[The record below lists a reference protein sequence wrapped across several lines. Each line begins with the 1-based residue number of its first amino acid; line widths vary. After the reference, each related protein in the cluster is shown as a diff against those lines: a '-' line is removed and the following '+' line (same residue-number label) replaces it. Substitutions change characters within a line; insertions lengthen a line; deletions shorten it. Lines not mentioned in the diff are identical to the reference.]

1 MPPFDLEITNR
12 CNCGAIY
19 GFLDKNLLLSQE
31 QKGCR
36 RKSRGTNDLLFI
48 DKMIIEEVKMRK
60 QNRSLAWIDYKKAYD
75 VVSYL
80 WIIGCFEAVG
90 VNEKIKRLVTES
102 MKS

>member
-1 MPPFDLEITNR
+1 
-12 CNCGAIY
+12 
-19 GFLDKNLLLSQE
+19 
-31 QKGCR
+31 
-36 RKSRGTNDLLFI
+36 
-48 DKMIIEEVKMRK
+48 MIIEEVKMRK